1 MEHKTLILVQCRDAV
16 GLVSRIAHVLAGY
29 NMNITAMREF
39 VDEGEQQFF
48 ARIACDGSEAP
59 DDARLLTALKEVL
72 PEGADVLVNPRPE
85 KRVAVLVTREY
96 HCLGDILTRHFFK
109 TLGAQVYCV
118 IGNHDHLRKFT
129 EQFSIP
135 FHHISHEGRSQEE
148 FERLILEA
156 LAPYE
161 PDYLVLAKFMR
172 ILSPEFV
179 ERYRERIINI
189 HHSFLPA
196 FIGAHPYRR
205 AFERGVKLIGATAHF
220 VTSELDQGP
229 IIAQQ
234 TTPVNHNFSVKDMV
248 IAGKGIERA
257 VLSKALQ
264 LVFQDRV
271 FVLKNKTVVFE

>member
-1 MEHKTLILVQCRDAV
+1 
-16 GLVSRIAHVLAGY
+16 
-29 NMNITAMREF
+29 
-39 VDEGEQQFF
+39 
-48 ARIACDGSEAP
+48 
-59 DDARLLTALKEVL
+59 
-72 PEGADVLVNPRPE
+72 
-85 KRVAVLVTREY
+85 
-96 HCLGDILTRHFFK
+96 
-109 TLGAQVYCV
+109 CV

-196 FIGAHPYRR
+196 FIGA
-205 AFERGVKLIGATAHF
+205 TAHF